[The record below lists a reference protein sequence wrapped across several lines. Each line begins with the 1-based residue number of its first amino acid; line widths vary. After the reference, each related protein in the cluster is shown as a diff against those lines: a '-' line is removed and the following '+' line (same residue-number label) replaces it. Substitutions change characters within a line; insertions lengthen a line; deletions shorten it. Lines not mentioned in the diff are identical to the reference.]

1 MQCPTCQSKAYRV
14 LETRETTKG
23 RFRRRRHCDS
33 CGFRESTIE
42 IAIQDVPAE
51 VGPPKSAKKEVYDLE
66 KALEDALP
74 DAIAVVKDG
83 LVSRVPLDRVRVD
96 LARWVIDDRRKWR
109 ERMVDQAE
117 ESAVSKD
124 ILELQTLLEGV
135 EE

>member
-14 LETRETTKG
+14 LETRETTRG

-66 KALEDALP
+66 KALEEALP

-83 LVSRVPLDRVRVD
+83 LASRVPLDRVRVD

-117 ESAVSKD
+117 ESSTTKEMLA
-124 ILELQTLLEGV
+124 LQALLGGDDD
-135 EE
+135 